1 MAKLNLRRFSTLK
14 NYQNAVLEDGT
25 FFVIVESGQ
34 LGVRKGN
41 LDILTPCNTLRD
53 YVLPN
58 GEIII
63 TQNDTIAQAI
73 AKLEKRLNNF
83 SDDVTEAV
91 NTSNNALE
99 TVQNL
104 EYNGEV
110 NPNHESRIVALENKI
125 VLISEAEFS
134 EMVGFD
140 RNKVYYIYEND

>member
-1 MAKLNLRRFSTLK
+1 MAKLYLRRFSTLE
-14 NYQNAVLEDGT
+14 NYQNAVIEDGT

-34 LGVRKGN
+34 LGVRKGE

-53 YVLPN
+53 YQLPD

-83 SDDVTEAV
+83 SDNVEEAI
-91 NTSNNALE
+91 NTSNNAIE
-99 TVQNL
+99 AIRNL

-110 NPNHESRIVALENKI
+110 NPDHEERIVALEKQI
-125 VLISEAEFS
+125 QLISEEEF
-134 EMVGFD
+134 ERMDGFD

>member
-1 MAKLNLRRFSTLK
+1 MAKLYLRRFSTLE
-14 NYQNAVLEDGT
+14 NYQNAVIEDGT

-34 LGVRKGN
+34 LGVRKGE

-53 YVLPN
+53 YHLPD

-83 SDDVTEAV
+83 SDNVEEAI
-91 NTSNNALE
+91 NTSNNAIE
-99 TVQNL
+99 AIRNL

-110 NPNHESRIVALENKI
+110 NPDHEERIVALEKQI
-125 VLISEAEFS
+125 QLISEEEF
-134 EMVGFD
+134 ERMDGFD

>member
-1 MAKLNLRRFSTLK
+1 MAKLYLRRFSTLE
-14 NYQNAVLEDGT
+14 NYQNAVIEDGT

-34 LGVRKGN
+34 LGVRKGG

-53 YVLPN
+53 YHLPD

-83 SDDVTEAV
+83 SDNVEEAI
-91 NTSNNALE
+91 NTSNNAIE
-99 TVQNL
+99 AIRNL

-110 NPNHESRIVALENKI
+110 NPDHEERIVALEKQI
-125 VLISEAEFS
+125 QLISEEEF
-134 EMVGFD
+134 ERMDGFD